1 MPNIVKAMVPAL
13 LWIVCVGGGA
23 AAQTPGGSEVVARW
37 IQVAPGSTPG
47 ALSAGRWGDAPLSR
61 TPTVLARAVITGGA
75 CPAVQLDH
83 GAELSMAP
91 RFNGASLTAL
101 PGAPGSNNAK
111 PGYPQYFVRNTQPAA
126 FANGTPMATTSW
138 TECELVVPAF
148 HRTATIAGVDL
159 ALPVAHPKRILLI
172 ADTGCRM
179 NGASQQDCASP
190 TAFPWAYL
198 AQYEATM
205 HPDLIVQVGDWFY
218 RDTPCNGAYPGC
230 ADPGSTNYEVFGDTF
245 DSWNAD
251 VLFPAKPL
259 LAAAPWVMA
268 RGNHESCGR
277 GARGWFALL
286 DPHPFSLSNVAC
298 APSPP
303 AAPANGVA
311 DYTPDFTPT
320 YVVPTG
326 SVNFLVHDSSFANDS
341 AVAPATAENYD
352 VDLTNALAA
361 LGPKSM
367 NIFTTHKPSFGL
379 IFGDT
384 GTAANP
390 NDNAGDFT
398 EQSVF
403 SGGTYA
409 ASAFRNGV
417 PASIGLFLSGHI
429 HQFEYIS
436 FKNFKQFAP
445 QLIVGMGGTLLDPDV
460 TTGAI
465 PNGTDDLA
473 PFRQQNQGFTVN
485 NITATPE
492 VTTARTTF
500 AHDEFG
506 FALLTAIDL
515 PGGET
520 VGYDADVYK
529 ISSERAGHCII
540 ELTPRRSINCMF

>member
-1 MPNIVKAMVPAL
+1 MRAAAVLL
-13 LWIVCVGGGA
+13 LWIAGGA
-23 AAQTPGGSEVVARW
+23 GIAVAQPVAGDEVVARW
-37 IQVAPGSTPG
+37 IQLAPGSTRG
-47 ALSAGRWGDAPLSR
+47 ALAAGRWGDAPLSR

-75 CPAVQLDH
+75 CPGVLLDH
-83 GAELSMAP
+83 GASLAMTR
-91 RFNGASLTAL
+91 RFDAATLTSL
-101 PGAPGSNNAK
+101 PGARGSANAK
-111 PGYPQYFVRNTQPAA
+111 PGYPQYFVRNTQPAQ
-126 FANGTPMATTSW
+126 FANGTPMATTGW
-138 TECELVVPAF
+138 TECEAVVPPG
-148 HRTATIAGVDL
+148 HQTASIAGVDL
-159 ALPVAHPKRILLI
+159 RLPVAQPRRILLI

-179 NGASQQDCASP
+179 NGSSQQDCASP

-218 RDTPCNGAYPGC
+218 RDSACNGAYPGC
-230 ADPGSTNYEVFGDTF
+230 ADPGSANYEVFGDTF

-251 VLFPAKPL
+251 VLFPARPL

-286 DPHPFSLSNVAC
+286 DPHPYSVSAVGC

-311 DYTPDFTPT
+311 DYTADFTPT
-320 YVVPTG
+320 YVVPAG
-326 SVNFLVHDSSFANDS
+326 GVNLLVHDSSFANDF

-352 VDLTNALAA
+352 VDLTDALAA
-361 LGPKSM
+361 LGPGSM
-367 NIFTTHKPSFGL
+367 NIFATHKPSFGL
-379 IFGDT
+379 VFGDT
-384 GTAANP
+384 GTSANP

-398 EQSVF
+398 EQSVV

-436 FKNFKQFAP
+436 FKNDKQFAP
-445 QLIVGMGGTLLDPDV
+445 QLIVGMGGTLLDKDINTGLPTPG
-460 TTGAI
+460 TT
-465 PNGTDDLA
+465 DLA
-473 PFRQQNQGFTVN
+473 PFRQENKGFTVN
-485 NITATPE
+485 DFTATPD
-492 VTTARTTF
+492 VTTASTAF

-506 FALLTAIDL
+506 FALLTAIDR

-529 ISSERAGHCII
+529 ISSERAGHCVI
-540 ELTPRRSINCMF
+540 ELKPRRSIRCSF